1 MRFVNFSPD
10 NNLGDGADLAVAITC
25 VMPDA
30 TSLGRGNEQ
39 VERDIAEAERL
50 ISERVRSIIAAL
62 QRGENTSEAETRV
75 REMRGALELLYNA
88 RRRGAAHVAI

>member
-1 MRFVNFSPD
+1 MP
-10 NNLGDGADLAVAITC
+10 LHC

-50 ISERVRSIIAAL
+50 ISERVRSIIVAL

-88 RRRGAAHVAI
+88 RRRGAARVAI